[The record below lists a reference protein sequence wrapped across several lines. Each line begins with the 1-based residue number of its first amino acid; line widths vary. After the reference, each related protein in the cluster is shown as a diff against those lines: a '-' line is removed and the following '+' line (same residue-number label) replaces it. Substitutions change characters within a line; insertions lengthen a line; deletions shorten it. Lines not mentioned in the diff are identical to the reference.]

1 MTWQKLFGERA
12 TTKLV
17 AVFDTAAA
25 AEDAAERLRS
35 GAGLNAGQVRIL
47 VPGDARLDIKVEP
60 EPAGVARTA
69 VRTHVAFG
77 AAGFVVGVL
86 VWFVLFSTRFDLVRG
101 TPLAS
106 AVAIVFFLTMAGLLL
121 GGFLTLRPD
130 HQILI
135 TRLRSALES
144 GKWCVVIHPRSPEEC
159 DRVEALLAR
168 DGARTM
174 RSV

>member
-1 MTWQKLFGERA
+1 MWQKLFGERA

-35 GAGLNAGQVRIL
+35 GADLNLGQVRIL
-47 VPGDARLDIKVEP
+47 VPGDSHFDIKVEP

-69 VRTHVAFG
+69 VRTHVVGG
-77 AAGFVVGVL
+77 AVGLLVGVAL
-86 VWFVLFSTRFDLVRG
+86 WLVLFATRLDLVRG
-101 TPLAS
+101 SPWAS
-106 AVAIVFFLTMAGLLL
+106 AVAVVFFLTMAGLLL
-121 GGFLTLRPD
+121 GGLLTLRPD
-130 HQILI
+130 HQVLI

-144 GKWCVVIHPRSPEEC
+144 GKWCLVIHPRSPEEC
-159 DRVEALLAR
+159 DKVEALLSR
-168 DGARTM
+168 TGVQTM

>member
-1 MTWQKLFGERA
+1 MVWQKLFGERA

-25 AEDAAERLRS
+25 AEDAAGKIKS
-35 GAGLNAGQVRIL
+35 SAGLNTGQVRIL
-47 VPGDARLDIKVEP
+47 VPGDSRFDIKIEP

-77 AAGFVVGVL
+77 SIGFVVGVL
-86 VWFVLFSTRFDLVRG
+86 LWFVLFMTRFELVRG
-101 TPLAS
+101 TPIAS
-106 AVAIVFFLTMAGLLL
+106 AVAVVFFLTMAGLLF

-130 HQILI
+130 HQVLI
-135 TRLRSALES
+135 TRLRSALEE

-159 DRVEALLAR
+159 DQVEALL
-168 DGARTM
+168 DSEGAQTM
-174 RSV
+174 RSI